1 MKPSLDSDE
10 EEELGAL
17 QKTLRGDV
25 FKQRKD
31 DAAFQHSVY
40 VHETVF
46 WLYIENDITENQ
58 SITQFIIVSI
68 NRVKPQKTAQLVNI

>member
-25 FKQRKD
+25 YKQKRWCCP
-31 DAAFQHSVY
+31 QNCNV
-40 VHETVF
+40 
-46 WLYIENDITENQ
+46 ENDITENQ
-58 SITQFIIVSI
+58 SINQFIHS
-68 NRVKPQKTAQLVNI
+68 

>member
-40 VHETVF
+40 VHETVI
-46 WLYIENDITENQ
+46 LKMIL
-58 SITQFIIVSI
+58 
-68 NRVKPQKTAQLVNI
+68 QKTKVLPSL

>member
-25 FKQRKD
+25 CVDRTD
-31 DAAFQHSVY
+31 DAEFQSSVALHKAVILKIILEEANYATQPVY
-40 VHETVF
+40 VHF
-46 WLYIENDITENQ
+46 
-58 SITQFIIVSI
+58 
-68 NRVKPQKTAQLVNI
+68 K

>member
-1 MKPSLDSDE
+1 MRYIYKLYWFNVSYVFKAIMKPSLDSDE

-31 DAAFQHSVY
+31 DA
-40 VHETVF
+40 VHK
-46 WLYIENDITENQ
+46 
-58 SITQFIIVSI
+58 IVMLKMI
-68 NRVKPQKTAQLVNI
+68 LQKTKVLTSLFTLKMSR

>member
-31 DAAFQHSVY
+31 DA
-40 VHETVF
+40 VHK
-46 WLYIENDITENQ
+46 
-58 SITQFIIVSI
+58 IVMLKMI
-68 NRVKPQKTAQLVNI
+68 LQKTKVLTSLFTLKMSL

>member
-25 FKQRKD
+25 FIDRTD
-31 DAAFQHSVY
+31 DAAFQPSVAL
-40 VHETVF
+40 HKTVI
-46 WLYIENDITENQ
+46 LK
-58 SITQFIIVSI
+58 IIL
-68 NRVKPQKTAQLVNI
+68 QKANYATSPVYLHFK

>member
-1 MKPSLDSDE
+1 MRYIYKLFWFNVSYVFKAIMKPSLDSDE

-31 DAAFQHSVY
+31 DA
-40 VHETVF
+40 VHK
-46 WLYIENDITENQ
+46 
-58 SITQFIIVSI
+58 IVMLKMI
-68 NRVKPQKTAQLVNI
+68 LQKTKVLS

>member
-31 DAAFQHSVY
+31 DAAFQQC
-40 VHETVF
+40 
-46 WLYIENDITENQ
+46 LCPRNCNIENDITENQ

>member
-1 MKPSLDSDE
+1 MRYIYKLFGFNVSYVFKAIMKPSLDSDE

-31 DAAFQHSVY
+31 DA
-40 VHETVF
+40 VHK
-46 WLYIENDITENQ
+46 
-58 SITQFIIVSI
+58 IVMLKMI
-68 NRVKPQKTAQLVNI
+68 LQKTKVLTSLFTLKMSR

>member
-10 EEELGAL
+10 EEEFGAL

-31 DAAFQHSVY
+31 DAVFQPSVH
-40 VHETVF
+40 VHETVI
-46 WLYIENDITENQ
+46 LKMIL
-58 SITQFIIVSI
+58 
-68 NRVKPQKTAQLVNI
+68 QKTKVLTSL